1 MDNIRS
7 NCHKWVE
14 LFSDFHILLGV
25 CGLRDNDTFL
35 HYDVLQDG
43 LLGMIP
49 LEDECLAEAT
59 LKLIRILAKVD
70 KIWILEHNP
79 NVVHPWWIYG

>member
-35 HYDVLQDG
+35 IYDVLHDG
-43 LLGMIP
+43 RLGMIH
-49 LEDECLAEAT
+49 LEDECMGEVT
-59 LKLIRILAKVD
+59 LNL
-70 KIWILEHNP
+70 LEF
-79 NVVHPWWIYG
+79 